1 MDEKRIK
8 EVVEGIS
15 ISSDTRIR
23 ILKGC
28 KDKWDQRNKR
38 IMMVKKTMKVSICG
52 IIVMAL
58 LLIIP
63 LTNKENNFELTVY
76 AAMSDGTSGP
86 VLLDSKKEVLLQLQN
101 TPVGRGYIFEV
112 TLPDKY
118 AFKCVPAEEN
128 QPLFTIY
135 QEENNIYWIPDIQ
148 TAGNIYNRDTERME
162 PQIFNGEV
170 RLCKFDIYIYNPDNV
185 LEEKLHIEFRVEGNE
200 CSVRFD

>member
-1 MDEKRIK
+1 M
-8 EVVEGIS
+8 
-15 ISSDTRIR
+15 
-23 ILKGC
+23 
-28 KDKWDQRNKR
+28 
-38 IMMVKKTMKVSICG
+38 
-52 IIVMAL
+52 
-58 LLIIP
+58 
-63 LTNKENNFELTVY
+63 
-76 AAMSDGTSGP
+76 
-86 VLLDSKKEVLLQLQN
+86 
-101 TPVGRGYIFEV
+101 GRGYIFEV

-185 LEEKLHIEFRVEGNE
+185 LEEKLHIEFRVKGNE